1 MTTHQLSLWLCHPEY
16 SELKQT
22 LSKGENF
29 GIKIVNHWKIIPM
42 KKCILLIPSA
52 ILFFAFTAQ
61 DPINKE
67 HLIQPKELAEKITN
81 PSSAKPVILNVG
93 AVDQI
98 KTAIKAGP
106 ADDPA
111 GFEKFKAEVSKI
123 SKDKEV
129 VIYCGCCTSQ
139 NCPNIRPAI
148 KYLTDS
154 GYKKAKV
161 LDIPTGIKEDWVQ
174 KGYPVEK

>member
-1 MTTHQLSLWLCHPEY
+1 M
-16 SELKQT
+16 K
-22 LSKGENF
+22 
-29 GIKIVNHWKIIPM
+29 KII
-42 KKCILLIPSA
+42 LLFIPFSL
-52 ILFFAFTAQ
+52 LFSAFTLQ
-61 DPINKE
+61 DPIKKDN
-67 HLIQPKELAEKITN
+67 LIQPKELAEKINRVSTI
-81 PSSAKPVILNVG
+81 KPVILNVG
-93 AVDQI
+93 TVDQI

-106 ADDPA
+106 ANDKE
-111 GFEKFKAEVSKI
+111 GFERFKAEVSKI

-129 VIYCGCCTSQ
+129 VVYCGCCTSQ

-148 KYLTDS
+148 KYLMDS

>member
-1 MTTHQLSLWLCHPEY
+1 
-16 SELKQT
+16 
-22 LSKGENF
+22 
-29 GIKIVNHWKIIPM
+29 M
-42 KKCILLIPSA
+42 KKY
-52 ILFFAFTAQ
+52 ILFLFPASLLLFAFTIQ
-61 DPINKE
+61 EPIKRDN
-67 HLIQPKELAEKITN
+67 LIQPKDLAEKITN
-81 PSSAKPVILNVG
+81 PKALKPVVLNVG
-93 AVDQI
+93 TVDQI

-106 ADDPA
+106 ASDKA
-111 GFEKFKAEVSKI
+111 GFEIFKSEVSKI

-129 VIYCGCCTSQ
+129 VVYCGCCTSQ

-148 KYLTDS
+148 KYLLDS

>member
-1 MTTHQLSLWLCHPEY
+1 
-16 SELKQT
+16 
-22 LSKGENF
+22 
-29 GIKIVNHWKIIPM
+29 M
-42 KKCILLIPSA
+42 KKNILFLVLLA
-52 ILFFAFTAQ
+52 ILSFSFNSQ
-61 DPINKE
+61 DPIKKE
-67 HLIQPKELAEKITN
+67 NLIQPKELADKIN
-81 PSSAKPVILNVG
+81 DPSSVKPVILNVG
-93 AVDQI
+93 PVDQI

-106 ADDPA
+106 ASDKD
-111 GFEKFKAEVSKI
+111 GFEKFKAQVNKI

-129 VIYCGCCTSQ
+129 VVYCGCCTSQ

-148 KYLTDS
+148 KYLIDS